1 MQQTGQEEVILPHRS
16 LLTRVRDKLRGRL
29 SFLIA
34 WPALLV
40 LMRRRRPTEL
50 WIGDSHA
57 MTFNRHI
64 DYSTFMLTRRGQLIL
79 RIGPRLMW
87 SLARKGFP
95 ERVERAVR
103 LASRFARPDALY
115 PVFCAG
121 EVDVRNHLTEHPDTD
136 YAFVERYVE
145 QCRSVAQ
152 RLKASRLALVVPP
165 PPCDVDPRYA
175 WWPVIG
181 TIEERVAVHARMRA
195 ALHAAAAAH
204 EDTTVLD
211 FTDLLAD
218 ETGKMPMELSTEGVH
233 TNAVAIERIH
243 TWVAANDPLGLS
255 AGRS

>member
-1 MQQTGQEEVILPHRS
+1 MQEVQEVILPHRS

-29 SFLIA
+29 SFLLA

-79 RIGPRLMW
+79 RVGPRLMF
-87 SLARKGFP
+87 SLASKGFP
-95 ERVERAVR
+95 ERVDRAAR
-103 LASRFARPDALY
+103 LAERFGRADALY

-121 EVDVRNHLTEHPDTD
+121 EIDVRNHLTEHPETD
-136 YAFVERYVE
+136 YAFVEQYVE
-145 QCRSVAQ
+145 QCRSLAR
-152 RLKASRLALVVPP
+152 RLRATRLAVVVPP

-181 TIEERVAVHARMRA
+181 TIEQRVQVHGRLRA
-195 ALHAAAAAH
+195 ALAASAARH
-204 EDTTVLD
+204 DDVVLLD

-218 ETGKMPMELSTEGVH
+218 ADGKMPMELSTEGVH

-243 TWVAANDPLGLS
+243 DWIDASDPLGIS
-255 AGRS
+255 GRPR